1 METEK
6 RAGKVVVACR
16 LHCTSR
22 SCTQKNVFISQML
35 RFEICKTHEG
45 GGGRRWRRRKQGRGL
60 TCPVNA
66 TRSIAHATPLNR
78 VSTGKG
84 WKTSK
89 VFSILKH
96 VEFPLSLK
104 KKIIKKENSEN
115 RRGGKRERERERVLL
130 LSFPLSPFLLIFNF
144 LFKISFLKVK
154 IDKVEI
160 VEVYSILSLFFLLF
174 LIFCFNNEELF
185 LFLL

>member
-6 RAGKVVVACR
+6 RMGKVVACT
-16 LHCTSR
+16 LHCASR

-45 GGGRRWRRRKQGRGL
+45 GGGRRGGGRGL

-96 VEFPLSLK
+96 VEFPLSLGK
-104 KKIIKKENSEN
+104 KMKIIKKKENSEN
-115 RRGGKRERERERVLL
+115 REGEGEREERERK
-130 LSFPLSPFLLIFNF
+130 FFSPFSFF
-144 LFKISFLKVK
+144 LPS
-154 IDKVEI
+154 
-160 VEVYSILSLFFLLF
+160 SPPLFFSSYF
-174 LIFCFNNEELF
+174 
-185 LFLL
+185 

>member
-6 RAGKVVVACR
+6 RMGKVVACT

-45 GGGRRWRRRKQGRGL
+45 GGGRRGGGRGL

-96 VEFPLSLK
+96 VEFPLSLGK
-104 KKIIKKENSEN
+104 KMKIIKKKENSEN
-115 RRGGKRERERERVLL
+115 REGEGERGKREKVLFSFLL
-130 LSFPLSPFLLIFNF
+130 LSSLLSPSL
-144 LFKISFLKVK
+144 
-154 IDKVEI
+154 
-160 VEVYSILSLFFLLF
+160 LFFLF
-174 LIFCFNNEELF
+174 LIFSSKYASLMLRSIRLRVEVFFFFFIIILNILF
-185 LFLL
+185 QRRNR